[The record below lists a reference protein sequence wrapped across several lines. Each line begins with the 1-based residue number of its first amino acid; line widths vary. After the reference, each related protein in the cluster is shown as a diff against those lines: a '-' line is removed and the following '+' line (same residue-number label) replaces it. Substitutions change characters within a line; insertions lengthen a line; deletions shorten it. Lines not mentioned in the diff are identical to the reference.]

1 MDNTELLF
9 FDTFSHDISEE
20 LNLDLVQFPKPVYIS
35 EVRIIPLGA
44 RVQADFPGGV
54 RLGATN
60 PSQFEIEFF
69 VNDLSKPGAS
79 TFESLGEL
87 EYKQNI
93 HIQLECERKQ
103 IPTDGLVLRGWYT
116 TITLAVYGTLTKSL
130 NNPQEVVSSAAGS
143 TACVSGLEEV
153 PENTTQITEQ
163 QPEWYYENQ
172 AQTNSS
178 ETCVAA
184 TPPPPIQPIQI
195 VEPARNSTSDIGK
208 IDTGQWE
215 EDTANAP
222 SKATK
227 RPSSPPS
234 ESLVSLSPESISA
247 EEEEGEQDG
256 ADGETGEPFEPI
268 LSDEDIMADDIPPV
282 AEYEYEGIQVDNVY
296 ALTPPDFLDLE
307 KIPNNT
313 DEHDANNETL
323 EKVHEIFQSLSK
335 SVLHF
340 NNASGQ
346 EKETFVHNCESLCA
360 ILRPFHLN
368 YADVNDLTNIIN
380 AGLDTELAR
389 GQPQPAYKV
398 RHVKVGVR
406 LAEALCRLPQGAD
419 ILLKVDAPFKLLSLC
434 MRENVALPV
443 KLSALRTLDAALIS
457 PVIVQE
463 FLKSR
468 HNLYKNALTML
479 DSAKLAR
486 LKYALS
492 SLLRKVHIYEF
503 LDETKELKE
512 LAVNELTN
520 VYVCAPTL
528 MAQPRRQLPAEAQM
542 EFEREQYRNPRNHL
556 VAYFEHHK
564 LARHILLALSSP
576 KSSPGLIKAVHRFL
590 LRVSDTKEGLLYFLK
605 EPEVTKLILR
615 ALKCESSGVGS
626 ILAWRLQVVQ
636 SLLRLKCQ
644 PNDWMSLKKLHSFL
658 IFPEGLQ
665 AIVTILPMGEF
676 IDVLTPYLTDA
687 NLCEFS
693 AEVISATIRYSD
705 RIEVFQNRAAVI
717 LEKSR
722 SQAVLKDVSSYLTTA
737 AQPSHWIYSD
747 VSPLVA
753 CVRKSAEKAASLPGQ
768 LITACRILHYLVFPS
783 SNDVDPMEPYI
794 ELKYRNALTQLFA
807 ADGLTALVAVM
818 ANISEFY
825 EQPFLHRA
833 ALTGRRG
840 LALVALLLPCVKLT
854 RALLE
859 RLIKCMATDFKDL
872 TAVVPLLGVYSLVE
886 AIPST
891 PSVHALSEEIVG
903 TLLVFTQAVDSDGS
917 GNVAKSLWTQMIGE
931 VLKMVSLRPCN
942 FVPGL
947 KLLTRLL
954 PSVLTLGETVTEDAA
969 RLLGLRKLWS
979 AHLQAQATNLTD
991 TLRLLCAS
999 WNQDLLV
1006 LLSRVCKQL
1015 CDLAAPTALLVGRC
1029 LLDGIIAATPLE
1041 NNVLILALLSELTR
1055 HAPMK
1060 ATLLTLTSPASR
1072 AQVKSDQKYP
1082 PVIEMM
1088 CTALK
1093 STADTRVQHE
1103 LLDIFETLCDC
1114 TLTLVQEDTS
1124 ESFEKRLTHSVPSK
1138 EPLLSILAALIEIL
1152 GSSTKFQAAVLE
1164 NALRIL
1170 LSLIGHNYGLY
1181 HVKSCLENNPDALR
1195 SLLEHVSA
1203 LEGPDDK
1210 PIVDLTIIFLENLI
1224 ASESQGRSLYLR
1236 VPQLAS
1242 LISWEKSEHP
1252 LEKIRRAQELVE
1264 TLKSSEE
1271 REEKEPVPEMLEPL
1285 LPTPEALLNQFSQRC
1300 LKSADHLVSKR
1311 PKKFTFVPPA
1321 GQGQSENVVDLLALA
1336 AELLPLDF
1344 NLLAEAQN
1352 LCSKAPP
1359 DDATQTLQSKAQA
1372 DDQESR
1378 EIQKQTTSPVAKIK
1392 QPFVTPM
1399 RGRAQFTNSLRGG
1412 PVGGGVGRGADPFR
1426 SRPPNT
1432 SRPPSL
1438 HVDDFVALE
1447 TCGAQPTGPTGYNKL
1462 SIRGACP
1469 SRAINTGTRN
1479 RPWVQETRPPYLR

>member
-130 NNPQEVVSSAAGS
+130 NNPQEVISSAAGS
-143 TACVSGLEEV
+143 AACASGLEEV
-153 PENTTQITEQ
+153 VENTTQIAEQ
-163 QPEWYYENQ
+163 QSEWYYENQ
-172 AQTNSS
+172 AQPNSS

-195 VEPARNSTSDIGK
+195 VESSRNSTSDTGK
-208 IDTGQWE
+208 IDSGHWE
-215 EDTANAP
+215 EDATNSTLKP
-222 SKATK
+222 TK

-247 EEEEGEQDG
+247 EEEEAEQDG
-256 ADGETGEPFEPI
+256 GEQETGEPFEPI
-268 LSDEDIMADDIPPV
+268 LSDEDIMADDVPPST
-282 AEYEYEGIQVDNVY
+282 EYECENVQLDDIY
-296 ALTPPDFLDLE
+296 SLTPPDLLELE
-307 KIPNNT
+307 KPVNIAEEYT
-313 DEHDANNETL
+313 VSNEML
-323 EKVHEIFQSLSK
+323 DKIHEIFQSLSK

-346 EKETFVHNCESLCA
+346 EKETFVHNCETLCA
-360 ILRPFHLN
+360 ILSPFHLN
-368 YADVNDLTNIIN
+368 NTDFNDLTHIVN
-380 AGLDTELAR
+380 AGLDMDLAR
-389 GQPQPAYKV
+389 AQPQPAYKV

-406 LAEALCRLPQGAD
+406 LAEALCKLPQGSD
-419 ILLKVDAPFKLLSLC
+419 ILLKVDAPYKLLTLC

-463 FLKSR
+463 FLKSKS
-468 HNLYKNALTML
+468 NLYKNALMML
-479 DSAKLAR
+479 DTAKLAR

-492 SLLRKVHIYEF
+492 SLLRKVHTYEF
-503 LDETKELKE
+503 LDEMKELDE
-512 LAVNELTN
+512 LAMTELTN
-520 VYVCAPTL
+520 TYVCAPTL
-528 MAQPRRQLPAEAQM
+528 MAQPKRQLPAGAQM
-542 EFEREQYRNPRNHL
+542 EFEREENRNPRCHL
-556 VAYFEHHK
+556 IAYFDHHK
-564 LARHILLALSSP
+564 LLYHILFALTSP
-576 KSSPGLIKAVHRFL
+576 KSNLNLIKATRHFL
-590 LRVSDTKEGLLYFLK
+590 LRISDTKEGLLYLLK
-605 EPEVTKLILR
+605 EPEVTKLILK
-615 ALKCESSGVGS
+615 ALKCELPGAGS
-626 ILAWRLQVVQ
+626 VLGWRLQVVQ
-636 SLLRLKCQ
+636 CLLHLKYQ
-644 PNDWMSLKKLHSFL
+644 PSDWLALKKLHSFL
-658 IFPEGLQ
+658 IFSEGLQ
-665 AIVTILPMGEF
+665 AIITVLPIGEF
-676 IDVLTPYLTDA
+676 LDILIPYLSDT

-693 AEVISATIRYSD
+693 AEIISATIRYSS
-705 RIEVFQNRAAVI
+705 RIEVFQNRAAII

-722 SQAVLKDVSSYLTTA
+722 AQAVLKDVTSYITTA
-737 AQPSHWIYSD
+737 AQPSHWNYGD
-747 VSPLVA
+747 VSPLVT
-753 CVRKSAEKAASLPGQ
+753 CIRKNADKAAFLPGQ
-768 LITACRILHYLVFPS
+768 LITACRILYYLVFPS
-783 SNDVDPMEPYI
+783 NNDVDPMEPYV
-794 ELKYRNALTQLFA
+794 ELKYKNALTQLFA
-807 ADGLTALVAVM
+807 ADGLTALIAVM

-840 LALVALLLPCVKLT
+840 LALVALLLPCVRLT

-859 RLIKCMATDFKDL
+859 RLVKCMATDFKDL
-872 TAVVPLLGVYSLVE
+872 TAVSPLLGVYSLVE
-886 AIPST
+886 AIPSIRI
-891 PSVHALSEEIVG
+891 VQILSEEIVG

-917 GNVAKSLWTQMIGE
+917 GNVAKSLWTQMLGE
-931 VLKMVSLRPCN
+931 VLKMVSLSPCN
-942 FVPGL
+942 FIPGL

-954 PSVLTLGETVTEDAA
+954 PPVLTLKETITEDAT
-969 RLLGLRKLWS
+969 RILGLRKLWS
-979 AHLQAQATNLTD
+979 AHLQAQANNLTE

-999 WNQDLLV
+999 WNKDLLI
-1006 LLSRVCKQL
+1006 LLSKVCKQL
-1015 CDLAAPTALLVGRC
+1015 SDLAAPTALLVGRC

-1041 NNVLILALLSELTR
+1041 NNVLMLTLLSELTR

-1093 STADTRVQHE
+1093 NTNNTRMQYE
-1103 LLDIFETLCDC
+1103 ILDIFETLCDC
-1114 TLTLVQEDTS
+1114 TLSLMQEDVN
-1124 ESFEKRLTHSVPSK
+1124 EPFEKRLTHSVPSK
-1138 EPLLSILAALIEIL
+1138 EPLLHILAALIDIL
-1152 GSSTKFQAAVLE
+1152 AASTKFEPEILQST
-1164 NALRIL
+1164 LRIL
-1170 LSLIGHNYGLY
+1170 LSLSNHNYGLY

-1195 SLLEHVSA
+1195 SLLEHISS
-1203 LEGPDDK
+1203 LEDAEGQPV
-1210 PIVDLTIIFLENLI
+1210 VDLSITFLENLI

-1236 VPQLAS
+1236 VQQLAT
-1242 LISWEKSEHP
+1242 LISWDKNDHP
-1252 LEKIRRAQELVE
+1252 LEKINRAHELVE
-1264 TLKSSEE
+1264 ILKSAEDK
-1271 REEKEPVPEMLEPL
+1271 EEKEPIPEMLEPL

-1300 LKSADHLVSKR
+1300 LRTPNLISKR
-1311 PKKFTFVPPA
+1311 PKKFEFISPNQTPN
-1321 GQGQSENVVDLLALA
+1321 ENTVDLLSLA
-1336 AELLPLDF
+1336 AELLPADF

-1359 DDATQTLQSKAQA
+1359 DDATQPLQSKTQT
-1372 DDQESR
+1372 DDQEVR
-1378 EIQKQTTSPVAKIK
+1378 DIQKQSTSPVSKVK

-1399 RGRAQFTNSLRGG
+1399 RGRTQFTSSLRGG
-1412 PVGGGVGRGADPFR
+1412 PVVGGVGRGADPFR

-1462 SIRGACP
+1462 SIRGTCP
-1469 SRAINTGTRN
+1469 SRAINSGTRS
-1479 RPWVQETRPPYLR
+1479 RPWGQETRPPYLR

>member
-1 MDNTELLF
+1 MDNIELLF

-130 NNPQEVVSSAAGS
+130 NNPQEVISSAAGS
-143 TACVSGLEEV
+143 AVCTSGLEEV
-153 PENTTQITEQ
+153 VENSTQISEQ
-163 QPEWYYENQ
+163 QSEWYYENQ
-172 AQTNSS
+172 GQTNSS
-178 ETCVAA
+178 ETCIAA
-184 TPPPPIQPIQI
+184 TPPPPIQPIQT
-195 VEPARNSTSDIGK
+195 VESTRNSIS
-208 IDTGQWE
+208 DTGKTDVVHWE
-215 EDTANAP
+215 EDGTNGTLK
-222 SKATK
+222 SVK

-256 ADGETGEPFEPI
+256 GEPETGEPFEPI
-268 LSDEDIMADDIPPV
+268 LSDEDIMADDIPSTT
-282 AEYEYEGIQVDNVY
+282 EYECENVQLDDIY
-296 ALTPPDFLDLE
+296 SLTPPDLLELE
-307 KIPNNT
+307 KSVNIVEEYT
-313 DEHDANNETL
+313 INNEML
-323 EKVHEIFQSLSK
+323 DKIHEILQSLSK

-360 ILRPFHLN
+360 ILSPFYLN
-368 YADVNDLTNIIN
+368 STDFNDLTNIVN
-380 AGLDTELAR
+380 AGLDMDLAR
-389 GQPQPAYKV
+389 AQPQPAYKV

-406 LAEALCRLPQGAD
+406 LAEALCKLSQGPD
-419 ILLKVDAPFKLLSLC
+419 ILLKVDAPYKLLALC

-463 FLKSR
+463 FLKSKS
-468 HNLYKNALTML
+468 NLYKNALMML
-479 DSAKLAR
+479 DTAKLAR

-492 SLLRKVHIYEF
+492 SLLRKVHTYEF
-503 LDETKELKE
+503 LDEMKDLNEFAMTELM
-512 LAVNELTN
+512 NT
-520 VYVCAPTL
+520 YIYAPTL
-528 MAQPRRQLPAEAQM
+528 MAQPKRQLPAGAQM
-542 EFEREQYRNPRNHL
+542 EFEREQNRNPRCHLIAYFDYHKLLYHIL
-556 VAYFEHHK
+556 VA
-564 LARHILLALSSP
+564 LTSP
-576 KSSPGLIKAVHRFL
+576 KSDLNLIKASRRFL
-590 LRVSDTKEGLLYFLK
+590 LRISDTKEGLLYLLK
-605 EPEVTKLILR
+605 DPEVTKLILK
-615 ALKCESSGVGS
+615 ALKCELPGIGS
-626 ILAWRLQVVQ
+626 VLAWRLQVVQ
-636 SLLRLKCQ
+636 CLLRLKYQ
-644 PNDWMSLKKLHSFL
+644 PSDWLALKKLHSFL

-665 AIVTILPMGEF
+665 AIITVLPTGEF
-676 IDVLTPYLTDA
+676 IDILIPYLSDA

-693 AEVISATIRYSD
+693 AEIISTIIRYSD
-705 RIEVFQNRAAVI
+705 RIEVFQNRATII

-722 SQAVLKDVSSYLTTA
+722 AQAVLKDVTSYMTTA
-737 AQPSHWIYSD
+737 AQATHWNYGD
-747 VSPLVA
+747 VSQLVA
-753 CVRKSAEKAASLPGQ
+753 CIRKSADKAAFLPGQ
-768 LITACRILHYLVFPS
+768 LITACRILYYLVFPS
-783 SNDVDPMEPYI
+783 NNDVDPMEPYI

-807 ADGLTALVAVM
+807 ADGLTALIAVM
-818 ANISEFY
+818 ASISEFY

-840 LALVALLLPCVKLT
+840 LALVALLLPCVRLT

-859 RLIKCMATDFKDL
+859 RLVKCMATDFKDL

-886 AIPST
+886 AIPPVRIVQT
-891 PSVHALSEEIVG
+891 LSEEIVG

-917 GNVAKSLWTQMIGE
+917 GNVAKSLWTQMLGE
-931 VLKMVSLRPCN
+931 VLKMVSLSPCN
-942 FVPGL
+942 FIPGL

-954 PSVLTLGETVTEDAA
+954 PPVLTLKETITEDAA
-969 RLLGLRKLWS
+969 RILGFRKLWS
-979 AHLQAQATNLTD
+979 AHLQAQANNLIE

-999 WNQDLLV
+999 WNKDLLV
-1006 LLSRVCKQL
+1006 LLSKVCKQL
-1015 CDLAAPTALLVGRC
+1015 SDLAAPTALLVGRC
-1029 LLDGIIAATPLE
+1029 LLDGIIAATSLE
-1041 NNVLILALLSELTR
+1041 NNVLILALLSELAK

-1088 CTALK
+1088 CTVLK
-1093 STADTRVQHE
+1093 NTNNIRIQYE

-1114 TLTLVQEDTS
+1114 TLSLMQEDTN
-1124 ESFEKRLTHSVPSK
+1124 EPFEKRLTHSVPSK
-1138 EPLLSILAALIEIL
+1138 EPLLSILAALIDIL
-1152 GSSTKFQAAVLE
+1152 ATSTKFEPEILQST
-1164 NALRIL
+1164 LRIL
-1170 LSLIGHNYGLY
+1170 LSLSSHNYGLY

-1195 SLLEHVSA
+1195 SLLEHISV
-1203 LEGPDDK
+1203 LEDPEAQA
-1210 PIVDLTIIFLENLI
+1210 IVDLTIMFLENLI

-1236 VPQLAS
+1236 VQQLAS
-1242 LISWEKSEHP
+1242 LISWDKNDHP
-1252 LEKIRRAQELVE
+1252 LEKIKSAQELVE
-1264 TLKSSEE
+1264 ILKSAEDK
-1271 REEKEPVPEMLEPL
+1271 EEKEPIPEMLEPL

-1300 LKSADHLVSKR
+1300 LGTPDFILKRSKKVAFMS
-1311 PKKFTFVPPA
+1311 PSQAPN
-1321 GQGQSENVVDLLALA
+1321 ENTVDLLALA
-1336 AELLPLDF
+1336 AELLPTDF
-1344 NLLAEAQN
+1344 NLLIEAQS

-1359 DDATQTLQSKAQA
+1359 DDATQPLQSKTQT
-1372 DDQESR
+1372 DDQETR
-1378 EIQKQTTSPVAKIK
+1378 DIQKQSTSPVSKVK

-1399 RGRAQFTNSLRGG
+1399 RGRTQFTNSLRGG
-1412 PVGGGVGRGADPFR
+1412 PVVGGVGRGADPFR

-1462 SIRGACP
+1462 SIRGTCP
-1469 SRAINTGTRN
+1469 SRAINAGTRS
-1479 RPWVQETRPPYLR
+1479 RPWAQETRPPYLR

>member
-1 MDNTELLF
+1 MDNIELLF

-130 NNPQEVVSSAAGS
+130 NNPQEVISSAAGS
-143 TACVSGLEEV
+143 AVCTSGLEEV
-153 PENTTQITEQ
+153 VENTTQISEQ
-163 QPEWYYENQ
+163 QSEWYYENQ
-172 AQTNSS
+172 GQTNSS
-178 ETCVAA
+178 ETCIAA
-184 TPPPPIQPIQI
+184 TPPPPIQPIQT
-195 VEPARNSTSDIGK
+195 VESTRNSIS
-208 IDTGQWE
+208 DTGKTDVVHWE
-215 EDTANAP
+215 EDGTNGTLKP
-222 SKATK
+222 VK

-256 ADGETGEPFEPI
+256 GEPETGEPFEPI
-268 LSDEDIMADDIPPV
+268 LSDEDIMADDIPSTT
-282 AEYEYEGIQVDNVY
+282 EYECENVQLDDIY
-296 ALTPPDFLDLE
+296 SLTPPDLLELE
-307 KIPNNT
+307 KSVNIVEEYT
-313 DEHDANNETL
+313 INNEML
-323 EKVHEIFQSLSK
+323 DKIHEILQSLSK

-360 ILRPFHLN
+360 ILSPFYLN
-368 YADVNDLTNIIN
+368 STDFNDLTNIVN
-380 AGLDTELAR
+380 AGLDMDLAR
-389 GQPQPAYKV
+389 AQPQPAYKV

-406 LAEALCRLPQGAD
+406 LAEALCKLSQGPD
-419 ILLKVDAPFKLLSLC
+419 ILLKVDAPYKLLALC

-463 FLKSR
+463 FLKSKS
-468 HNLYKNALTML
+468 NLYKNALMML
-479 DSAKLAR
+479 DTAKLAR

-492 SLLRKVHIYEF
+492 SLLRKVHTYEF
-503 LDETKELKE
+503 LDEMTDLNEFAMTELM
-512 LAVNELTN
+512 NTY
-520 VYVCAPTL
+520 VYAPTL
-528 MAQPRRQLPAEAQM
+528 MAQPKRQLPAGAQM
-542 EFEREQYRNPRNHL
+542 EFEREQNRNPRCHL
-556 VAYFEHHK
+556 IAYFDHHK
-564 LARHILLALSSP
+564 LLYHILVALTSP
-576 KSSPGLIKAVHRFL
+576 KSDLNLIKASRRFL
-590 LRVSDTKEGLLYFLK
+590 LRISDTKEGLLYLLK
-605 EPEVTKLILR
+605 DPGVTKLILK
-615 ALKCESSGVGS
+615 ALKCELPGIGS
-626 ILAWRLQVVQ
+626 VLAWRLQVVQ
-636 SLLRLKCQ
+636 CLLRLKYQ
-644 PNDWMSLKKLHSFL
+644 PSDWLALKKLHSFL

-665 AIVTILPMGEF
+665 AIITVLPTGEF
-676 IDVLTPYLTDA
+676 IDILIPYLSDA

-693 AEVISATIRYSD
+693 AEIISTIIRYSD
-705 RIEVFQNRAAVI
+705 RIEVFQNRATII

-722 SQAVLKDVSSYLTTA
+722 AQAVLKDVTSYMTTA
-737 AQPSHWIYSD
+737 AQATHWNYGD
-747 VSPLVA
+747 VSQLVA
-753 CVRKSAEKAASLPGQ
+753 CIRKSADKAAFLPGQ
-768 LITACRILHYLVFPS
+768 LITACRILYYLVFPS
-783 SNDVDPMEPYI
+783 NNDVDPMEPYI

-807 ADGLTALVAVM
+807 ADGLTALIAVM
-818 ANISEFY
+818 ASISEFY

-840 LALVALLLPCVKLT
+840 LALVALLLPCVRLT

-859 RLIKCMATDFKDL
+859 RLVKCMATDFKDL

-886 AIPST
+886 AIPPVRIVQT
-891 PSVHALSEEIVG
+891 LSEEIVG

-917 GNVAKSLWTQMIGE
+917 GNVAKSLWTQMLGE
-931 VLKMVSLRPCN
+931 VLKMVSLSPCN
-942 FVPGL
+942 FIPGL

-954 PSVLTLGETVTEDAA
+954 PPVLTLKETITEDAA
-969 RLLGLRKLWS
+969 RILGFRKLWS
-979 AHLQAQATNLTD
+979 AHLQAQANNLIE

-999 WNQDLLV
+999 WNKDLLV
-1006 LLSRVCKQL
+1006 LLSKVCKQL
-1015 CDLAAPTALLVGRC
+1015 SDLAAPTALLVGRC
-1029 LLDGIIAATPLE
+1029 LLDGIIAATSLE
-1041 NNVLILALLSELTR
+1041 NNVLILALLSELAR

-1088 CTALK
+1088 CTVLK
-1093 STADTRVQHE
+1093 NTNNIRIQYE

-1114 TLTLVQEDTS
+1114 TLSLMQEDTN
-1124 ESFEKRLTHSVPSK
+1124 EPFEKRLTHSVPSK
-1138 EPLLSILAALIEIL
+1138 EPLLSILAALIDIL
-1152 GSSTKFQAAVLE
+1152 ATSTKFEPEILQST
-1164 NALRIL
+1164 LRIL
-1170 LSLIGHNYGLY
+1170 LSLSSHNYGLY

-1195 SLLEHVSA
+1195 SLLEHISV
-1203 LEGPDDK
+1203 LEDPEAQA
-1210 PIVDLTIIFLENLI
+1210 VVNLTIMFLENLI

-1236 VPQLAS
+1236 VQQLAS
-1242 LISWEKSEHP
+1242 LISWDKNDHP
-1252 LEKIRRAQELVE
+1252 LEKIKSAQELVE
-1264 TLKSSEE
+1264 IFKSAEDK
-1271 REEKEPVPEMLEPL
+1271 EEKEPIPEMLEPL

-1300 LKSADHLVSKR
+1300 LGTPDFILKRSKKVAFMS
-1311 PKKFTFVPPA
+1311 PSQAPN
-1321 GQGQSENVVDLLALA
+1321 ENTVDLLALA
-1336 AELLPLDF
+1336 AELLPTDF
-1344 NLLAEAQN
+1344 NLLIEAQS

-1359 DDATQTLQSKAQA
+1359 DDATQPLQSKTQT
-1372 DDQESR
+1372 DDQETR
-1378 EIQKQTTSPVAKIK
+1378 DIQKQSTSPVSKVK

-1399 RGRAQFTNSLRGG
+1399 RGRTQFTNSLRGG
-1412 PVGGGVGRGADPFR
+1412 PVVGGVGRGADPFR

-1462 SIRGACP
+1462 SIRGTCP
-1469 SRAINTGTRN
+1469 SRAINAGTRS
-1479 RPWVQETRPPYLR
+1479 RPWAQETRPPYLR

>member
-60 PSQFEIEFF
+60 PSQFDIEFF

-87 EYKQNI
+87 DYKQNI

-130 NNPQEVVSSAAGS
+130 NNPQEVISSAAGS
-143 TACVSGLEEV
+143 AACASGLEEV
-153 PENTTQITEQ
+153 TENTTQISEQ
-163 QPEWYYENQ
+163 QSEWYYENQ

-184 TPPPPIQPIQI
+184 TPPPPIQPIQT
-195 VEPARNSTSDIGK
+195 VESSRNSS
-208 IDTGQWE
+208 DTGKTDVGHWE
-215 EDTANAP
+215 EDGTNGTLK
-222 SKATK
+222 SVK

-256 ADGETGEPFEPI
+256 GDQETGEPFEPI
-268 LSDEDIMADDIPPV
+268 LSDEDIMADDIPSTT
-282 AEYEYEGIQVDNVY
+282 EYECENVQLDDIY
-296 ALTPPDFLDLE
+296 SLTPPDLLELE
-307 KIPNNT
+307 KSVNII
-313 DEHDANNETL
+313 EEYANNNEML
-323 EKVHEIFQSLSK
+323 DKIHEIFQSLSK

-360 ILRPFHLN
+360 ILSPFYLN
-368 YADVNDLTNIIN
+368 STDFNDLTNIVN
-380 AGLDTELAR
+380 AGLDMDLAR
-389 GQPQPAYKV
+389 AQPQPAYKV

-406 LAEALCRLPQGAD
+406 LAEALCKLSQGPD
-419 ILLKVDAPFKLLSLC
+419 ILLKVDAPYKLLTLC

-457 PVIVQE
+457 PIIVQE
-463 FLKSR
+463 FLKSKC
-468 HNLYKNALTML
+468 NLYKNALMML
-479 DSAKLAR
+479 DTAKLAR

-492 SLLRKVHIYEF
+492 SLLRKVHTYEF
-503 LDETKELKE
+503 LDEMKELNE
-512 LAVNELTN
+512 FAVTELTN
-520 VYVCAPTL
+520 TYICAPTL
-528 MAQPRRQLPAEAQM
+528 MAQPKRQLPAGAQM
-542 EFEREQYRNPRNHL
+542 EFEREQNRNPRCHLIAYFDYHKLLYHIL
-556 VAYFEHHK
+556 VA
-564 LARHILLALSSP
+564 LTSP
-576 KSSPGLIKAVHRFL
+576 KSDLNLIKATRRFL
-590 LRVSDTKEGLLYFLK
+590 LRISDTKEGLLHLLK
-605 EPEVTKLILR
+605 EPEVTKLILK
-615 ALKCESSGVGS
+615 ALKYELPGAGS
-626 ILAWRLQVVQ
+626 VLAWRLQVVQ
-636 SLLRLKCQ
+636 CLLRLKYQ
-644 PNDWMSLKKLHSFL
+644 PSDWLALKKLHSFL

-665 AIVTILPMGEF
+665 AIITVLPTGEF
-676 IDVLTPYLTDA
+676 IDILIPHLSDP

-693 AEVISATIRYSD
+693 AEIISATIRYSD
-705 RIEVFQNRAAVI
+705 RIEIFQNRAAII

-722 SQAVLKDVSSYLTTA
+722 AQAVLKDVTSYMTTA
-737 AQPSHWIYSD
+737 AQSTHWNYGD
-747 VSPLVA
+747 VSQLVA
-753 CVRKSAEKAASLPGQ
+753 CIRKSADKAASLPGQ
-768 LITACRILHYLVFPS
+768 LITACRILYYLVFPS
-783 SNDVDPMEPYI
+783 NNDMDPMEPYI

-818 ANISEFY
+818 ASISEFY

-840 LALVALLLPCVKLT
+840 LALVALLLPCVRLT

-859 RLIKCMATDFKDL
+859 RLVKCMATDFKDL

-886 AIPST
+886 AIPPVRIVQT
-891 PSVHALSEEIVG
+891 LSEEIVG

-917 GNVAKSLWTQMIGE
+917 GNVAKSLWTQMLGE
-931 VLKMVSLRPCN
+931 VLKMVSLSPCN
-942 FVPGL
+942 FRPGL

-954 PSVLTLGETVTEDAA
+954 PPVLTLKETITEDAA
-969 RLLGLRKLWS
+969 RVLGFRKLWS
-979 AHLQAQATNLTD
+979 AHLQAQANNLIE

-999 WNQDLLV
+999 WNTDLLL
-1006 LLSRVCKQL
+1006 LLSKVCKQL
-1015 CDLAAPTALLVGRC
+1015 SDLAAPTALLVGRC
-1029 LLDGIIAATPLE
+1029 LLDGIIASTPLE
-1041 NNVLILALLSELTR
+1041 NNVLILALLSELAR

-1088 CTALK
+1088 CVVLK
-1093 STADTRVQHE
+1093 NTNNIRIQYE

-1114 TLTLVQEDTS
+1114 TLSLMQEDAN
-1124 ESFEKRLTHSVPSK
+1124 EPFEKRLTHSVPSK
-1138 EPLLSILAALIEIL
+1138 EPLLSILAALIDIL
-1152 GSSTKFQAAVLE
+1152 ATSTKFEPEILQST
-1164 NALRIL
+1164 LRIL
-1170 LSLIGHNYGLY
+1170 LSLSSHNYGLY

-1195 SLLEHVSA
+1195 SLLEQISV
-1203 LEGPDDK
+1203 LEDLEAQA
-1210 PIVDLTIIFLENLI
+1210 IVDLTIMFLENLI

-1236 VPQLAS
+1236 IQQLAS
-1242 LISWEKSEHP
+1242 LISWDKNDHP
-1252 LEKIRRAQELVE
+1252 LEKIKSAQELVE
-1264 TLKSSEE
+1264 ILKTAEDK
-1271 REEKEPVPEMLEPL
+1271 EEKEPIPEMLEPL

-1300 LKSADHLVSKR
+1300 LGTPDLVLKR
-1311 PKKFTFVPPA
+1311 PKKFAFKSPSQAPN
-1321 GQGQSENVVDLLALA
+1321 ENTVDLLALA
-1336 AELLPLDF
+1336 AELLPADF
-1344 NLLAEAQN
+1344 NLLTEAQS

-1359 DDATQTLQSKAQA
+1359 DDATQPLQSKTQA
-1372 DDQESR
+1372 DDHETR
-1378 EIQKQTTSPVAKIK
+1378 DIQKQSTSPVSKVK

-1399 RGRAQFTNSLRGG
+1399 RGRTQFTNSLRGG
-1412 PVGGGVGRGADPFR
+1412 PVVGGVGRGADPFR

-1462 SIRGACP
+1462 SIRGTCP
-1469 SRAINTGTRN
+1469 SRAINAGTRS
-1479 RPWVQETRPPYLR
+1479 RLFVRMLIT